1 MRIEEEHPDVLQNI
15 EFTVRLA
22 YRDNPQLTNH
32 AVLRIY
38 HAVLDS
44 YAAEQ
49 AGRELRPWQPTEYE
63 QKLFGEVK
71 DMCEMRLGRASVEN
85 PDGQEVDFPVVDVP
99 TMMLCLK
106 RLCKSVQTWTKRGG
120 RQGYLEFISH
130 FM

>member
-38 HAVLDS
+38 NAVLDS

-49 AGRELRPWQPTEYE
+49 AGREPRPWQPTEFE
-63 QKLFGEVK
+63 QELFGDVK
-71 DMCEMRLGRASVEN
+71 DICETRLGRASMEN
-85 PDGQEVDFPVVDVP
+85 ADGQEADFPVVDVP
-99 TMMLCLK
+99 TMMRCLK